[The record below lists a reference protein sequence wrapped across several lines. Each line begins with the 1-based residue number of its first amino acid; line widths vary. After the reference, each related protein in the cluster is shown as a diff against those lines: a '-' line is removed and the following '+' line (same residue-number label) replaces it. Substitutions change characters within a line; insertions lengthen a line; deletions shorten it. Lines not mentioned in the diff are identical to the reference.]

1 MKTILILKGDFIMLS
16 KIFNRLFKRE
26 ETNNIFAK
34 REYGVVDLNT
44 GKVST
49 EVGEYKIEGDTIKTP
64 FATIKVDPHDELIE
78 FLIKDNFIN
87 DEDLMTQ
94 LLDEED

>member
-1 MKTILILKGDFIMLS
+1 MLN

-26 ETNNIFAK
+26 ENSNIFAK
-34 REYGVVDLNT
+34 REYGVVDLDT
-44 GKVST
+44 GEVST

-64 FATIKVDPHDELIE
+64 FATIKVDPYDELIE
-78 FLIKDNFIN
+78 FLRKDNFIN
-87 DEDLMTQ
+87 DEDLMQT

>member
-16 KIFNRLFKRE
+16 KLFNKLFKRE
-26 ETNNIFAK
+26 ETNSVFAR
-34 REYGVVDLNT
+34 REYGVVDLDT
-44 GKVST
+44 GEVST
-49 EVGEYKIEGDTIKTP
+49 EVGEYKIEGDIIKTP

-78 FLIKDNFIN
+78 FLRKDNFIN